1 MELPTSTTV
10 KRFVPKEMFY
20 SKTTI
25 NNKLRQLFTDEIEKI
40 TWSNKISPETLNIS
54 GGEYGELQV
63 FEISLKTADIS
74 NALLKH
80 IDTFIPY
87 PILFVLKKPGAIK
100 AAISFKESNMKN
112 ENLMKVDSYYDT
124 GWKQSLQLE
133 LKGRSVDEIYKN
145 YLYQIAPGLKAVG
158 QTNTKAAVEISK
170 EHQAITKKIEGL
182 RRVMS
187 NEPSIAKRQEL
198 ARERHQ
204 LEQHLENLQGN
215 T

>member
-1 MELPTSTTV
+1 MELPASTAV
-10 KRFVPKEMFY
+10 KRFVPKEKFY
-20 SKTTI
+20 TKTTI

-54 GGEYGELQV
+54 DGEYRELQV
-63 FEISLKTADIS
+63 FEISLKTGDIS
-74 NALLKH
+74 NLLLKH

-100 AAISFKESNMKN
+100 AAVSFKESNMKN
-112 ENLMKVDSYYDT
+112 ENLMRVDSYYDT

-145 YLYQIAPGLKAVG
+145 YLYQIAPRLKSVG

-182 RRVMS
+182 RRMMA

-204 LEQHLENLQGN
+204 LEQRLVNLQGD

>member
-1 MELPTSTTV
+1 VDLPNSTNFN
-10 KRFVPKEMFY
+10 RFVPKEKFY
-20 SKTTI
+20 SKTSI
-25 NNKLRQLFTDEIEKI
+25 NSKIRQSFTNEIERI
-40 TWSNKISPETLNIS
+40 TWINKISPKTLNITS
-54 GGEYGELQV
+54 GEYGELQV
-63 FEISLKTADIS
+63 FEISLKTEDIS

-87 PILFVLKKPGAIK
+87 PILFILKKPGAVK
-100 AAISFKESNMKN
+100 AAISFKEPNMKN

-158 QTNTKAAVEISK
+158 QANTKAAIEISK

-182 RRVMS
+182 RRMMA

-198 ARERHQ
+198 ARERYQ
-204 LEQHLENLQGN
+204 LEQYLENLQGN

>member
-1 MELPTSTTV
+1 MELPASTVV
-10 KRFVPKEMFY
+10 KRFVPKEKFY

-54 GGEYGELQV
+54 EGEYKELQI
-63 FEISLKTADIS
+63 FEISLKTGDIS
-74 NALLKH
+74 NSLLKH

-87 PILFVLKKPGAIK
+87 PIIFILRKPGAIK
-100 AAISFKESNMKN
+100 AAVSFKEPNIKN

-133 LKGRSVDEIYKN
+133 LKGRSVDEVYKN
-145 YLYQIAPGLKAVG
+145 YLYQVAPSLKAVG

-170 EHQAITKKIEGL
+170 EHQSITKQIEGL
-182 RRVMS
+182 RRMMA

-204 LEQHLENLQGN
+204 LEQRLENLQGK

>member
-1 MELPTSTTV
+1 MELPASTVV
-10 KRFVPKEMFY
+10 KRFVPKEKLY

-54 GGEYGELQV
+54 EGEYKELQV
-63 FEISLKTADIS
+63 FEISLKTGDIS
-74 NALLKH
+74 NSLLKH

-87 PILFVLKKPGAIK
+87 PIIFILRKPGAIK
-100 AAISFKESNMKN
+100 AAVSFKEPNMKN

-145 YLYQIAPGLKAVG
+145 YLYQVAPSLKAVG

-170 EHQAITKKIEGL
+170 EHQAITKQIEGL
-182 RRVMS
+182 RRMMA

-204 LEQHLENLQGN
+204 LEQRIENLQGK

>member
-1 MELPTSTTV
+1 MELPASTTV
-10 KRFVPKEMFY
+10 KRFVPKEKFY

-54 GGEYGELQV
+54 EGEYKELQV
-63 FEISLKTADIS
+63 FEISLKTGDIS
-74 NALLKH
+74 NSLLKH

-87 PILFVLKKPGAIK
+87 PIIFILRKPGAIK
-100 AAISFKESNMKN
+100 AAVSFKEPNMKN

-145 YLYQIAPGLKAVG
+145 YLYQIAPSLKAVG
-158 QTNTKAAVEISK
+158 QTDTRAAVEINK
-170 EHQAITKKIEGL
+170 EHQTLTKQIEGL
-182 RRVMS
+182 RRMMA

-204 LEQHLENLQGN
+204 LEQRLENLQGK

>member
-1 MELPTSTTV
+1 MELPTSTAV
-10 KRFVPKEMFY
+10 KRFVPKEKFY

-54 GGEYGELQV
+54 EGEYKELQV
-63 FEISLKTADIS
+63 FEVSLKSGDIS
-74 NALLKH
+74 NSVLKH

-87 PILFVLKKPGAIK
+87 PIIFILKKPGAIK
-100 AAISFKESNMKN
+100 AAVSFKEPNMKN
-112 ENLMKVDSYYDT
+112 ENLMKVNSYYDT

-145 YLYQIAPGLKAVG
+145 YLYQIAPSLKAVG
-158 QTNTKAAVEISK
+158 QTNTKAAVEINK
-170 EHQAITKKIEGL
+170 ERQAITKQIEGL
-182 RRVMS
+182 RRMMA

-204 LEQHLENLQGN
+204 LEQRLENLQGK